1 MLICKRIK
9 RAEIDA
15 IDSSTS
21 YQFLFEPA
29 FPRLFL
35 ILKLLPNSTAESA
48 LEEVAV
54 NLKTKS
60 TLNKPVRSLLSPRKS
75 SCSGFSWTTE
85 LLNYWTPVFFLFT
98 SSESLSC
105 LLPLASRPFLS
116 AESFC
121 PAALGIELNRIL
133 YAWPPLPQHS
143 KCWLRQ
149 GRRSVP
155 QWRIWKEPPNPGFSK
170 HRLYFTAAAKPFLLI
185 QDKTN

>member
-21 YQFLFEPA
+21 SQFLFEPA

-60 TLNKPVRSLLSPRKS
+60 TLDLLQKSIFAPLAPQFWGEPEFSRPPILGSQCGLGVSPSRATGVDARGHPRIYARGLLNKPVRSLLSPRKS
-75 SCSGFSWTTE
+75 SCSG
-85 LLNYWTPVFFLFT
+85 
-98 SSESLSC
+98 ES
-105 LLPLASRPFLS
+105 
-116 AESFC
+116 
-121 PAALGIELNRIL
+121 
-133 YAWPPLPQHS
+133 
-143 KCWLRQ
+143 
-149 GRRSVP
+149 
-155 QWRIWKEPPNPGFSK
+155 
-170 HRLYFTAAAKPFLLI
+170 
-185 QDKTN
+185 